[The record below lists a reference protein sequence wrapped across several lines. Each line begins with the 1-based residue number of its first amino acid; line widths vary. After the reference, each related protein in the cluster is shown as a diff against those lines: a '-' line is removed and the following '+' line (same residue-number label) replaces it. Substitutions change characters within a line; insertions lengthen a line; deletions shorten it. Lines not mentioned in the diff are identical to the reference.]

1 LSSPVINRKVHPILA
16 LTDGK
21 NQTTLWNYDAYGRVT
36 NKVDAAA
43 NVLFVYQYDPNDRL
57 TNRWSAAKGNTVYEY
72 DPIGDLTNVAYP
84 VSSSLAFRYD
94 GLNRLTNMVDGVGA
108 TAFAWTPDNQLASAG
123 GLWPDDTVS
132 YAYNNRLPGTL
143 NVLAPNADAWT
154 QTYGYDSLARLTN
167 VASPAGNF
175 AYAYLTA
182 AGDLVQTLQF
192 GQSGVGPYI
201 YNQFDGLARLYDTKL
216 YAPSVV
222 ANEHSYS
229 YDAGNERTQQ
239 VFTAGNLINYTYD
252 KIGQLKTALG
262 FEPMGTPATNRL
274 QEQFGYGYD
283 KAWNLNYRTNNAL
296 VDTFNVNSLNELTT
310 ETNHGT
316 LTVAGTAT
324 ERKANY
330 VGDNGVTSVT
340 VSGTGLSSGA
350 ANLYVDGSWARP
362 GATPANGSNTYTATA
377 QDFAGRQDSSSV
389 TVSLPGTNTFA
400 YDLNG
405 NLLSDGTRNFAYDD
419 ENQLVAVWVT
429 NVWQSTFA
437 YDGMLRRRIRKEY
450 IWSSGAWV
458 KTSEVHYV
466 YDRKL
471 VIEERDANNLSTTI
485 YTRGNDLSGTLQG
498 AGGIGGLLARTD
510 NGQLIAG
517 LASAHSYYHC
527 DANGN
532 ITALLS
538 TNGTTVARYTYD
550 PFGNLLAMS
559 GPLAAANLYR
569 FSSKECH
576 PLSGLVYFGR
586 RFYHPSLQRWMN
598 RDPIGELGDINLYEF
613 VYSNPIDFVDPD
625 GRLCPALAWPLL
637 AMGEAF
643 GGPPAWIGSGLIAG
657 AAVLTGYALTH
668 PPSPSPAAPGAS
680 YGGGSTG
687 YADNAPPTAVVA
699 DMKGERAGARNP
711 ADTLDGIEKAQAN
724 AKKPGNRPSK
734 KDEGDDWEGAK
745 SRPKQNDINK
755 TDKSEQRARANDY
768 EDDDDECE

>member
-1 LSSPVINRKVHPILA
+1 MTNANNEVLGFAYNPANEILA

-57 TNRWSAAKGNTVYEY
+57 TNRWSAAKGNTVYKY

-108 TAFAWTPDNQLASAG
+108 TAFAWTPGNQLASAG

-132 YAYNNRLPGTL
+132 YGYNNRLPGTL

-154 QTYGYDSLARLTN
+154 QSYGYDSLARLTN

-175 AYAYLTA
+175 AYAYQSA

-201 YNQFDGLARLYDTKL
+201 QNQFDGLARLYDTKL
-216 YAPSVV
+216 YTPSII

-239 VFTAGNLINYTYD
+239 VFTVGNLINYTYD

-340 VSGTGLSSGA
+340 VRGTGFVSGT

-362 GATPANGSNTYTATA
+362 GANLANGSNTYTATA

-437 YDGMLRRRIRKEY
+437 YDAMMRRRIRKEFT
-450 IWSSGAWV
+450 WSGGAWV
-458 KTSEVHYV
+458 KTNEVHYV

-471 VIEERDANNLSTTI
+471 VIQERDATNLSTTI
-485 YTRGNDLSGTLQG
+485 YSRGNDLSGSLEG
-498 AGGIGGLLARTD
+498 AGGIGGMLARTD
-510 NGQLIAG
+510 NGQLMAG

-527 DANGN
+527 DGNGN
-532 ITALLS
+532 VTALVS
-538 TNGTTVARYTYD
+538 TNGATVARYTYD
-550 PFGNLLAMS
+550 PFGNVLTMS

-576 PLSGLVYFGR
+576 PVSGLVCYLYR
-586 RFYHPSLQRWMN
+586 YYDASPQRWIN
-598 RDPIGELGDINLYEF
+598 RDPIEEEGGINVYGYVGNNALYW
-613 VYSNPIDFVDPD
+613 YDPSGQD
-625 GRLCPALAWPLL
+625 PAMACQALAQ
-637 AMGEAF
+637 
-643 GGPPAWIGSGLIAG
+643 GLKAAG
-657 AAVLTGYALTH
+657 AAEAIGLYR
-668 PPSPSPAAPGAS
+668 
-680 YGGGSTG
+680 
-687 YADNAPPTAVVA
+687 
-699 DMKGERAGARNP
+699 RA
-711 ADTLDGIEKAQAN
+711 
-724 AKKPGNRPSK
+724 
-734 KDEGDDWEGAK
+734 
-745 SRPKQNDINK
+745 
-755 TDKSEQRARANDY
+755 
-768 EDDDDECE
+768 